1 MAVYEGGA
9 VGISIYPD
17 TTEFGFELRR
27 KLAKY
32 ADDDLTIPLN
42 IDVDDANWTAA
53 KRRINNDRLSKTVE
67 VRGDTS
73 ALRKAV
79 QDIEERDI
87 SPKVDLTKQLRDL
100 RSLRQR
106 VEAANRSFQ
115 KFNRSVDT
123 SSAKFKHNKT
133 LVKQYGDAMDKTSTL
148 TRKYGDRQIDVLDK
162 TKRRIRT
169 LQDAILKFKPLGS
182 NVVEM
187 KAANLAIA
195 RIRRDIKQ
203 LENDPGAKI
212 RIDIDRYA
220 KVISDLENVARKTD
234 ELNRKE
240 ARVKFY
246 TDGADKLKRELD
258 DLRRRY
264 VNLPQEIEDSYR
276 QTIDRMN
283 TAGHLAGRDKD
294 FKYVADLDLD
304 VSEARRKA
312 RDFQNDHDKLEMD
325 LDLKSAAASAHL
337 MYLTRPRSV
346 EIYARLHATDMGK
359 LIDGMLYGATGLR
372 GVNNQFQRLVNLFD
386 TLDTKVPILG
396 AVGAVIGG
404 LSAGAVNLSSSV
416 LGVAASLGAMS
427 KAAFAAPAAI
437 TGLGA
442 AFVVLKH
449 AWGDKGTT
457 FSDQIDIATTKLAG
471 FGDAMDE
478 AFYEKARPAI
488 RSLMDDVSGTLIPG
502 MTGIASS
509 EGKVVEGL
517 ADIIRESD
525 KAGELSTIFS
535 RTSEAVD
542 NLNPG
547 LRSVVESFL
556 RLSDGTSQYLPRAAS
571 YFSDM
576 TSKFA
581 DWVDKTRATGEI
593 VASMKQVVEQAGYL
607 KDSFKGVWGIATGL
621 YSALAESQNGLE
633 GFSTA
638 VGKADRAVNSAR
650 FQTTFKAWAKGAEA
664 AKNEMRNAFSD
675 IGSAAYELRDTTAGM
690 FTDAGNT
697 ISSFTRNASRLL
709 KNSKDGI
716 SGFSSGVSEGFQKV
730 FSAVGDAS
738 PAFNQLLKTVGQLSK
753 TFGGTLAATLK
764 ASAPLITTVAKAAEA
779 TANAFSRLPEPIQAA
794 IGLYATFGKAGMTA
808 WNTVKTGLVE
818 NTLRMVEYQK
828 ALNGLGVTTKTAGA
842 SMKDAVSGFIAANPA
857 LNGIADSVRNANG
870 VLGKT
875 GALAKGVGSAV
886 LGAFGGPVGAAVTAG
901 VAVVTAAYSE
911 YVKTAQANE
920 QASENIRTALEK
932 LPDSAQ
938 SAAEGITEVG
948 KAIKENFDNTD
959 YSGTKFDWW
968 SDMTTGFDSVSD
980 AAKKLGL
987 NVSDLTKSVT
997 GSQAEYQATLD
1008 RLDATIEKY
1017 NVNVGHGI
1025 GKNADL
1031 ARAAQ
1036 KVKTALE
1043 DQRNEYIANSEAIA
1057 QANGYAEGYA
1067 TKLIKLGEDSDS
1079 VSIAI
1084 STQAERT
1091 QMLAK
1096 AQQTAAD
1103 WAERQRTAQQNAL
1116 NAASDYGETYSNM
1129 GDAIARVNQLAAK
1142 SGPVWDANAAGI
1154 QGVTGSF
1161 NTMSEA
1167 GREAQSA
1174 LENLGN
1180 SGHDLLK
1187 SMVESGASAD
1197 EVKAKQAEL
1206 AKQFLATAHDMGVP
1220 ADAATRLQEIYGLTP
1235 EEVTTLFKAETEQTK
1250 TALTQYLSNLRAI
1263 FPGDGNTAVFQTIL
1277 EGINSGA
1284 ITSMDQVSSKMDE
1297 LRKNVSTDGSGKY
1310 TIVLDA
1316 DGTQAIV
1323 ATDIVKKHAELFKA
1337 GSDGNGYTTKLN
1349 ADDLT
1354 KATLDYVEGNLNAYD
1369 QLAPSA
1375 DLNAKDN
1382 SGPAKASADAN
1393 ARNWGAQHPTA
1404 SFDGDAAGAANAKR
1418 SASNQGWQW
1427 NGSRYNAQ
1435 FGASTE
1441 SVSSSFW
1448 SAMQSGR
1455 EWAKQKFFA
1464 VFGVKR
1470 QNAEGGEVAGSGVT
1484 KTGRVVGQGNNTSDS
1499 VPLNAYTD
1507 VSTGEYVIRK
1517 AAVQSMESL
1526 YGRGIMAAINATGS
1540 IPSKYIA
1547 DARRTSRITMPSGG
1561 LNGGSKSGGW
1571 SMPIET
1577 SSGDTY
1583 NQTFI
1588 YPSVTPIEVQKNNK
1602 LDQYA
1607 SLGLL
1612 Q

>member
-1 MAVYEGGA
+1 MAIYEGGA

-148 TRKYGDRQIDVLDK
+148 TRKYGDRQINVLDK

-187 KAANLAIA
+187 KEANLAIA

-212 RIDIDRYA
+212 RIDIDHYA
-220 KVISDLENVARKTD
+220 KVVSDLENVARKTD

-264 VNLPQEIEDSYR
+264 VNLPKEIEDSYR
-276 QTIDRMN
+276 QAIDRMN

-294 FKYVADLDLD
+294 FKYVANLDLD

-396 AVGAVIGG
+396 AVGTVIGG

-449 AWGDKGTT
+449 AWGEKGTT

-576 TSKFA
+576 ASKFA

-650 FQTTFKAWAKGAEA
+650 FQTTLKAWAKGAEA

-675 IGSAAYELRDTTAGM
+675 IGSAAYELRDTTAGI

-709 KNSKDGI
+709 
-716 SGFSSGVSEGFQKV
+716 
-730 FSAVGDAS
+730 
-738 PAFNQLLKTVGQLSK
+738 
-753 TFGGTLAATLK
+753 
-764 ASAPLITTVAKAAEA
+764 
-779 TANAFSRLPEPIQAA
+779 
-794 IGLYATFGKAGMTA
+794 
-808 WNTVKTGLVE
+808 
-818 NTLRMVEYQK
+818 
-828 ALNGLGVTTKTAGA
+828 
-842 SMKDAVSGFIAANPA
+842 
-857 LNGIADSVRNANG
+857 
-870 VLGKT
+870 
-875 GALAKGVGSAV
+875 
-886 LGAFGGPVGAAVTAG
+886 
-901 VAVVTAAYSE
+901 
-911 YVKTAQANE
+911 
-920 QASENIRTALEK
+920 
-932 LPDSAQ
+932 
-938 SAAEGITEVG
+938 
-948 KAIKENFDNTD
+948 
-959 YSGTKFDWW
+959 
-968 SDMTTGFDSVSD
+968 
-980 AAKKLGL
+980 
-987 NVSDLTKSVT
+987 
-997 GSQAEYQATLD
+997 
-1008 RLDATIEKY
+1008 
-1017 NVNVGHGI
+1017 
-1025 GKNADL
+1025 
-1031 ARAAQ
+1031 
-1036 KVKTALE
+1036 
-1043 DQRNEYIANSEAIA
+1043 
-1057 QANGYAEGYA
+1057 
-1067 TKLIKLGEDSDS
+1067 
-1079 VSIAI
+1079 
-1084 STQAERT
+1084 
-1091 QMLAK
+1091 
-1096 AQQTAAD
+1096 
-1103 WAERQRTAQQNAL
+1103 
-1116 NAASDYGETYSNM
+1116 
-1129 GDAIARVNQLAAK
+1129 
-1142 SGPVWDANAAGI
+1142 
-1154 QGVTGSF
+1154 
-1161 NTMSEA
+1161 
-1167 GREAQSA
+1167 
-1174 LENLGN
+1174 
-1180 SGHDLLK
+1180 
-1187 SMVESGASAD
+1187 
-1197 EVKAKQAEL
+1197 
-1206 AKQFLATAHDMGVP
+1206 
-1220 ADAATRLQEIYGLTP
+1220 
-1235 EEVTTLFKAETEQTK
+1235 
-1250 TALTQYLSNLRAI
+1250 
-1263 FPGDGNTAVFQTIL
+1263 
-1277 EGINSGA
+1277 
-1284 ITSMDQVSSKMDE
+1284 
-1297 LRKNVSTDGSGKY
+1297 
-1310 TIVLDA
+1310 
-1316 DGTQAIV
+1316 
-1323 ATDIVKKHAELFKA
+1323 
-1337 GSDGNGYTTKLN
+1337 
-1349 ADDLT
+1349 
-1354 KATLDYVEGNLNAYD
+1354 
-1369 QLAPSA
+1369 
-1375 DLNAKDN
+1375 
-1382 SGPAKASADAN
+1382 
-1393 ARNWGAQHPTA
+1393 
-1404 SFDGDAAGAANAKR
+1404 
-1418 SASNQGWQW
+1418 
-1427 NGSRYNAQ
+1427 
-1435 FGASTE
+1435 
-1441 SVSSSFW
+1441 
-1448 SAMQSGR
+1448 
-1455 EWAKQKFFA
+1455 
-1464 VFGVKR
+1464 
-1470 QNAEGGEVAGSGVT
+1470 
-1484 KTGRVVGQGNNTSDS
+1484 
-1499 VPLNAYTD
+1499 
-1507 VSTGEYVIRK
+1507 
-1517 AAVQSMESL
+1517 
-1526 YGRGIMAAINATGS
+1526 
-1540 IPSKYIA
+1540 
-1547 DARRTSRITMPSGG
+1547 
-1561 LNGGSKSGGW
+1561 
-1571 SMPIET
+1571 
-1577 SSGDTY
+1577 
-1583 NQTFI
+1583 
-1588 YPSVTPIEVQKNNK
+1588 
-1602 LDQYA
+1602 
-1607 SLGLL
+1607 
-1612 Q
+1612 

>member
-1 MAVYEGGA
+1 MAIYEGGA

-148 TRKYGDRQIDVLDK
+148 TRKYGDRQINVLDK

-187 KAANLAIA
+187 EEANLAIA

-220 KVISDLENVARKTD
+220 KVVSDLENVARKTD

-264 VNLPQEIEDSYR
+264 VNLPKEIEDSYR
-276 QTIDRMN
+276 QAIDRMN

-294 FKYVADLDLD
+294 FKYVANLDLD

-396 AVGAVIGG
+396 AVGTVIGG

-449 AWGDKGTT
+449 AWGEKGTT

-576 TSKFA
+576 ASKFA

-650 FQTTFKAWAKGAEA
+650 FQTTLKAWAKGAEA

-675 IGSAAYELRDTTAGM
+675 IGSAAYELRDTTAGI

-730 FSAVGDAS
+730 FDAIGDAS

-779 TANAFSRLPEPIQAA
+779 TANAFSRLPEPVQAA

-842 SMKDAVSGFIAANPA
+842 SMKDAVSGFIAANPS
-857 LNGIADSVRNANG
+857 LKGIADSVRNANG

-875 GALAKGVGSAV
+875 GALAKGAGSAV

-932 LPDSAQ
+932 VPDSAQ

-1142 SGPVWDANAAGI
+1142 SGPIWDANAAGI

-1393 ARNWGAQHPTA
+1393 ASNWDAQHPTA

-1427 NGSRYNAQ
+1427 NGSSYNAQ

-1448 SAMQSGR
+1448 SAMQSGW

-1517 AAVQSMESL
+1517 AAVQSMENL

-1547 DARRTSRITMPSGG
+1547 DARRTSQITMPSGG

>member
-32 ADDDLTIPLN
+32 ADDSLTIPLN

-148 TRKYGDRQIDVLDK
+148 TRKYGDRQINVLDK

-187 KAANLAIA
+187 KEANLAIA

-264 VNLPQEIEDSYR
+264 VNLPKEIEDSYR
-276 QTIDRMN
+276 QAIDRMN

-304 VSEARRKA
+304 VSKARRKA

-346 EIYARLHATDMGK
+346 EIYAKLHATDMGK

-404 LSAGAVNLSSSV
+404 VSAGAVNLSSSV

-449 AWGDKGTT
+449 AWGEKGTT

-547 LRSVVESFL
+547 LQSVVKSFL
-556 RLSDGTSQYLPRAAS
+556 RLGDGTSQYLPRAAS

-576 TSKFA
+576 ASKFA

-593 VASMKQVVEQAGYL
+593 VASMKQVVE
-607 KDSFKGVWGIATGL
+607 TGRL
-621 YSALAESQNGLE
+621 SEGLVQ
-633 GFSTA
+633 GR
-638 VGKADRAVNSAR
+638 VGHRHGPVFRVGGKPERARRVQHGCR
-650 FQTTFKAWAKGAEA
+650 QG
-664 AKNEMRNAFSD
+664 RPC
-675 IGSAAYELRDTTAGM
+675 GELRQIPDHAQSVGQGRGSREER
-690 FTDAGNT
+690 DAQ
-697 ISSFTRNASRLL
+697 RLL
-709 KNSKDGI
+709 
-716 SGFSSGVSEGFQKV
+716 
-730 FSAVGDAS
+730 
-738 PAFNQLLKTVGQLSK
+738 
-753 TFGGTLAATLK
+753 
-764 ASAPLITTVAKAAEA
+764 
-779 TANAFSRLPEPIQAA
+779 
-794 IGLYATFGKAGMTA
+794 
-808 WNTVKTGLVE
+808 
-818 NTLRMVEYQK
+818 
-828 ALNGLGVTTKTAGA
+828 
-842 SMKDAVSGFIAANPA
+842 
-857 LNGIADSVRNANG
+857 
-870 VLGKT
+870 
-875 GALAKGVGSAV
+875 
-886 LGAFGGPVGAAVTAG
+886 
-901 VAVVTAAYSE
+901 
-911 YVKTAQANE
+911 
-920 QASENIRTALEK
+920 
-932 LPDSAQ
+932 
-938 SAAEGITEVG
+938 
-948 KAIKENFDNTD
+948 
-959 YSGTKFDWW
+959 
-968 SDMTTGFDSVSD
+968 
-980 AAKKLGL
+980 
-987 NVSDLTKSVT
+987 
-997 GSQAEYQATLD
+997 
-1008 RLDATIEKY
+1008 
-1017 NVNVGHGI
+1017 GHRFRS
-1025 GKNADL
+1025 L
-1031 ARAAQ
+1031 RAARHHR
-1036 KVKTALE
+1036 
-1043 DQRNEYIANSEAIA
+1043 RNVHRCG
-1057 QANGYAEGYA
+1057 Q
-1067 TKLIKLGEDSDS
+1067 
-1079 VSIAI
+1079 
-1084 STQAERT
+1084 
-1091 QMLAK
+1091 
-1096 AQQTAAD
+1096 
-1103 WAERQRTAQQNAL
+1103 
-1116 NAASDYGETYSNM
+1116 
-1129 GDAIARVNQLAAK
+1129 
-1142 SGPVWDANAAGI
+1142 
-1154 QGVTGSF
+1154 
-1161 NTMSEA
+1161 
-1167 GREAQSA
+1167 
-1174 LENLGN
+1174 
-1180 SGHDLLK
+1180 
-1187 SMVESGASAD
+1187 
-1197 EVKAKQAEL
+1197 
-1206 AKQFLATAHDMGVP
+1206 
-1220 ADAATRLQEIYGLTP
+1220 
-1235 EEVTTLFKAETEQTK
+1235 
-1250 TALTQYLSNLRAI
+1250 
-1263 FPGDGNTAVFQTIL
+1263 
-1277 EGINSGA
+1277 
-1284 ITSMDQVSSKMDE
+1284 
-1297 LRKNVSTDGSGKY
+1297 
-1310 TIVLDA
+1310 
-1316 DGTQAIV
+1316 
-1323 ATDIVKKHAELFKA
+1323 
-1337 GSDGNGYTTKLN
+1337 
-1349 ADDLT
+1349 
-1354 KATLDYVEGNLNAYD
+1354 YD
-1369 QLAPSA
+1369 QLV
-1375 DLNAKDN
+1375 
-1382 SGPAKASADAN
+1382 
-1393 ARNWGAQHPTA
+1393 HP
-1404 SFDGDAAGAANAKR
+1404 
-1418 SASNQGWQW
+1418 
-1427 NGSRYNAQ
+1427 
-1435 FGASTE
+1435 
-1441 SVSSSFW
+1441 
-1448 SAMQSGR
+1448 
-1455 EWAKQKFFA
+1455 
-1464 VFGVKR
+1464 
-1470 QNAEGGEVAGSGVT
+1470 
-1484 KTGRVVGQGNNTSDS
+1484 
-1499 VPLNAYTD
+1499 
-1507 VSTGEYVIRK
+1507 
-1517 AAVQSMESL
+1517 
-1526 YGRGIMAAINATGS
+1526 
-1540 IPSKYIA
+1540 
-1547 DARRTSRITMPSGG
+1547 
-1561 LNGGSKSGGW
+1561 
-1571 SMPIET
+1571 
-1577 SSGDTY
+1577 
-1583 NQTFI
+1583 
-1588 YPSVTPIEVQKNNK
+1588 
-1602 LDQYA
+1602 
-1607 SLGLL
+1607 
-1612 Q
+1612 